1 MKGVIKFSKRVMNLA
16 AATAMHSQLTTALF
30 NFGSS
35 EMSRVGKGKKIR
47 FQPNRKRKSGNGS
60 RQAVAKGRPSHLK
73 QSLQVPP
80 KKPKCSHDL
89 AEAAQSNTQSSK
101 KSGSHVMKSKTK
113 HIQKKT
119 HKVLKLFLRS
129 VNICCFHVRINKYFL
144 FDLIQLNLIYCKS
157 NVN

>member
-1 MKGVIKFSKRVMNLA
+1 MATELLKQSCEQITEKLRSTRDPNLVKGVIKFSKRVMNLA

-47 FQPNRKRKSGNGS
+47 VQPYRKRKSGNGS

-80 KKPKCSHDL
+80 KKPKHSHDL
-89 AEAAQSNTQSSK
+89 AEAVQSNTQSSK

-119 HKVLKLFLRS
+119 HKGVKA
-129 VNICCFHVRINKYFL
+129 VP
-144 FDLIQLNLIYCKS
+144 
-157 NVN
+157 